1 MLVRSLG
8 GEDAL
13 EEEIATHS
21 SILAWKIQWTGAWK
35 AIQSMG
41 LQRIGHNRA
50 LTHSGFDLLEE
61 GTENTQA
68 Q

>member
-1 MLVRSLG
+1 M
-8 GEDAL
+8 
-13 EEEIATHS
+13 ATHS
-21 SILAWKIQWTGAWK
+21 SIIAWKIQWTGAWQ